1 MRGERAVAFDSFFEK
16 LNEES
21 PNTIEQH
28 AS

>member
-1 MRGERAVAFDSFFEK
+1 MRGERAVAFNSLLEK